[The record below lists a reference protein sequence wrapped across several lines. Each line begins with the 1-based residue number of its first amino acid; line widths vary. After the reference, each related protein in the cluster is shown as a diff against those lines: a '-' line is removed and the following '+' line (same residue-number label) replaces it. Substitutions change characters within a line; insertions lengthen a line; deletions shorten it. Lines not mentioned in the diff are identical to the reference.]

1 MNKQF
6 EFKDQNGEFYSLKI
20 SKNEIKLD
28 AYMLAE
34 NPTGLANTECY
45 HELKGNDIPAF
56 LNRLGVENVEEL
68 VSLLPDFNDDQWSNL
83 HKKITESQSES
94 FIWQETNWNE

>member
-28 AYMLAE
+28 AYMLTE

-45 HELKGNDIPAF
+45 HELKGNDIPVF
-56 LNRLGVENVEEL
+56 LNRMGVKNLEEL
-68 VSLLPDFNDDQWSNL
+68 VSLLPDFNDDQWTNL
-83 HKKITESQSES
+83 HKKLSENQSES
-94 FIWQETNWNE
+94 FIWRETNWNN